1 MADTTSTTQFKADIS
16 QLKAAMQQAQRQVRL
31 ASSEFQKASAGLD
44 DWSSSATGLQA
55 KIKQL
60 NSTLTSQKRMVEL
73 ANQEWEKTVK
83 VYGENSA
90 ESDRAKMKLNG
101 YEAAVA
107 KTEKELRQYE
117 SELKD
122 CEEGTGRFADETEDL
137 EDATNQLNDGFTVMK
152 GALASLVAD
161 GIRLAIDAMKEFAK
175 ATIETGMSFEQSMA
189 QVGAISGAS
198 AEDMELLT
206 EKAKE
211 MGATT
216 KFSATES
223 AEAFNYMA
231 MAGWETE
238 DMLNGIS
245 GIMNLA
251 AASGADLATTSDIV
265 TDALTAMGYSAG
277 DAGKLADV
285 MAAASSNANTN
296 VELMGQTFQ
305 YAAPLVGALGYSMED
320 TAVQIGLMANAG
332 IKGQKAGTALRS
344 ILSRLSAPPAECAKA
359 MEELGVSLTDSAGKM
374 KSLDE
379 VMGELRTAFAGLD
392 ETQKTANAKAIA
404 GQEAMSGLLA
414 IVNAAPADYK
424 KLTKAVKESEGAA
437 QSMAD
442 TMNDTVEGQ
451 LTLLKS
457 QIEGIQIEIY
467 EKLVPYLREGLETIS
482 ETISGINWDGVGE
495 KVGKFASQV
504 LELFIKII
512 ENGDGIID
520 VLKAIGITMGVAF
533 VVSKIITYAGAIS
546 SLYAAF
552 KALKTATDVA
562 TTSQLLL
569 NAAQAATPIGL
580 VAAGVA
586 AVSAALI
593 YLASKN
599 IEAGEA
605 TQVLTDY
612 EKEQI
617 ETIGKLKVAYQ
628 DMAEARD
635 ASVKSIDTE
644 YEYIKDLSN
653 ELQGLADSN
662 GVVAE
667 ADRDRAEFI
676 ITTLN
681 EALGTEIQMI
691 DGVIQNYQEEKDA
704 IYDLI
709 NAKKAEAVLRANE
722 DLYTAAIQN
731 KNEALKNLTTAQG
744 IYNQNVLEMEEAE
757 KAYQDAMNMTVDE
770 YAELH
775 GLTDALSVAESELIQ
790 HQYDLEQAFTESKA
804 AVGESR
810 FAMTDAET
818 AYYGY
823 INTIKNYEGLSAAI
837 ISGDSAKI
845 SEALLNMEYDF
856 QTAENSTRKSLENQV
871 KNYEANLEML
881 KKAIQDG
888 TPGVTQEMVDQA
900 ESMVKAA
907 KAELDKLPADAKTAG
922 ANSGDAFAKG
932 LNSKTGEAQTAGANL
947 KANANNGL
955 KPTGESKKSGEDFVQ
970 GYVDGVTITSRTAY
984 DTAKKLGNNAVN
996 GLNDGQE
1003 SHSPSAATTRSGEN
1017 FGQGFI
1023 NGMNNKLSAIWTAA
1037 WNLAKKALAALK
1049 AGQQEGSPSKL
1060 TEQSGIYFGEGY
1072 EVGIESM
1079 KKTVGQ
1085 TAGELAL
1092 YAYKS
1097 LREGQKEGSPSDL
1110 TYESG
1115 VNFTKGYINGIV
1127 SMETDLA
1134 KTIRNMAGIALKSAL
1149 NVRNGDFSGAAKNAA
1164 DYMSETL
1171 NKKTSYMMDKIQ
1183 FQNKKKLEEFDNT
1196 IKKLETER
1204 DSKTGAIQAKI
1215 DAEKD
1220 ENTKN
1225 TLKNQKAAIEKEYKT
1240 LIETQNKY
1248 KTAYQSA
1255 SSEMISEFGNAVK
1268 EYSEKAQD
1276 LINSTIQGISD
1287 KYQQKYDELMQKQ
1300 DSLVSKLKNAGDLF
1314 EISGAGVMT
1323 VADVKEQT
1331 KAITDYTEKLKKIKG
1346 SVSEELFD
1354 QIASYDMTEGSAF
1367 MDQLLSMSKKDL
1379 EAYNKAYTEK
1389 MKAAEKAGDT
1399 IYKSDFKQVEKDY
1412 KKELNDAFKTLPKEL
1427 EKIGNDV
1434 MKGFIKGLT
1443 QNTDYM
1449 DKEVKT
1455 FVKGMVDEFRN
1466 LLQIKSP
1473 SKVMMQI
1480 GDYTGEGFVEGLK
1493 QTLVDAKATAQQ
1505 MAETVSNPL
1514 SEIKSNIGNI
1524 KSAVGEA
1531 DMAGRLVTNNY
1542 HYNLVQ
1548 NNTSPK
1554 SLSALETYQAR
1565 RQQIAMV
1572 KALT

>member
-1 MADTTSTTQFKADIS
+1 MPDTTSTTQFKADIS
-16 QLKAAMQQAQRQVRL
+16 QLKAAMQAAQRQVRL

-60 NSTLTSQKRMVEL
+60 NSTLTAQKRMVEL

-90 ESDRAKMKLNG
+90 EADRAKMKLNN

-107 KTEKELRQYE
+107 RTEKELNQYE
-117 SELKD
+117 SELED
-122 CEEGTGRFADETEDL
+122 CTEGTGRFADETEELD
-137 EDATNQLNDGFTVMK
+137 DATEKASEGFTVMK
-152 GALASLVAD
+152 GALANLVAD
-161 GIRLAIDAMKEFAK
+161 GIRLAIDALKDFTK
-175 ATIETGMSFEQSMA
+175 ATLEAGMSFEQSMA

-198 AEDMELLT
+198 ADEMALLT

-231 MAGWETE
+231 MAGWDVE
-238 DMLNGIS
+238 DMLGGIG

-285 MAAASSNANTN
+285 MASASANANTN
-296 VELMGQTFQ
+296 VELMGKTFQ
-305 YAAPLVGALGYSMED
+305 YAAPLVGALGYTMED
-320 TAVQIGLMANAG
+320 TAVAIGLMANSG
-332 IKGQKAGTALRS
+332 IKGEKAGTALRS
-344 ILSRLSAPPAECAKA
+344 MLSRLSAPPKECADA
-359 MEELGVSLTDSAGKM
+359 LETLGVSMTDSEGKM

-379 VMGELRTAFAGLD
+379 VMGELREAFAGLD

-424 KLTKAVKESEGAA
+424 KLTKAVRESEGAA

-457 QIEGIQIEIY
+457 QVEGIQIQIY
-467 EKLVPYLREGLETIS
+467 EKLVPYLRKGLDTIS
-482 ETISGINWDGVGE
+482 ETLTAINWDEVGDKVGRLAE
-495 KVGKFASQV
+495 KV
-504 LELFIKII
+504 LDLFVKII
-512 ENGDGIID
+512 DNGDGIID
-520 VLKAIGITMGVAF
+520 VLKAIALTMGVAF
-533 VVSKIITYAGAIS
+533 VVSKVLSFGSAIS
-546 SLYAAF
+546 TLFATF
-552 KALKTATDVA
+552 RALKAATDVA

-580 VAAGVA
+580 VTAAVA
-586 AVSAALI
+586 ALSAGLI

-599 IEAGEA
+599 IEAGQA
-605 TQVLTDY
+605 TKVLTDY
-612 EKEQI
+612 EEDQI
-617 ETIGKLKVAYQ
+617 RKIGALKDAYNE
-628 DMAEARD
+628 AARARD
-635 ASVKSIDTE
+635 ESVKSIDTE
-644 YEYIKDLSN
+644 YAYVKTLND
-653 ELQGLADSN
+653 ELDSLVDEN
-662 GVVAE
+662 GAVAE
-667 ADRDRAEFI
+667 ADRDRANFI
-676 ITTLN
+676 ISTLN
-681 EALGTEIQMI
+681 EALGTEITMI
-691 DGVIQNYQEEKDA
+691 DGVIENYETEKKA
-704 IYDLI
+704 IYELI
-709 NAKKAEAVLRANE
+709 EAKKAEAVLRANE
-722 DLYTAAIQN
+722 SLYTDAIQN
-731 KNEALKNLTTAQG
+731 QNEALQNYMTAQG
-744 IYNQNVLEMEEAE
+744 ILKQNLAEMEAAQ
-757 KAYQDAMNMTVDE
+757 KAYNDIMGMTVDE

-775 GLTDALSVAESELIQ
+775 GMTDQVTVAEAEL
-790 HQYDLEQAFTESKA
+790 YNEQERLSQALLESKA

-810 FAMTDAET
+810 FAMTDAEQ
-818 AYYGY
+818 AYLGY
-823 INTIKNYEGLSAAI
+823 QNTIKNYEGLSAAI
-837 ISGDSAKI
+837 ISGDSEKI
-845 SEALLNMEYDF
+845 SDALLDMEYNF
-856 QTAENSTRKSLENQV
+856 QTAETSTKKSLENQLH
-871 KNYEANLEML
+871 NYEDNLEAL

-907 KAELDKLPADAKTAG
+907 KEELDKLPDEAKTAGVNSGDAFIKGMESKNGDAKTAG
-922 ANSGDAFAKG
+922 D
-932 LNSKTGEAQTAGANL
+932 NL
-947 KANANNGL
+947 RANANSGL
-955 KPTGESKKSGEDFVQ
+955 KPTGDSEKSGQDFVQ
-970 GYVDGVTITSRTAY
+970 GYVNGVAITTKV
-984 DTAKKLGNNAVN
+984 AKEQAKQLGTSAVS
-996 GLNDGQE
+996 GLNEGQE
-1003 SHSPSAATTRSGEN
+1003 SNSPSAATTRSGEY

-1023 NGMNNKLSAIWTAA
+1023 NGMNNKSASIWNTA

-1060 TEQSGIYFGEGY
+1060 TMMSGEYFGEGY
-1072 EVGIESM
+1072 NIGIESM
-1079 KKTVGQ
+1079 RKTVSD
-1085 TAGELAL
+1085 TAGKLAL
-1092 YAYKS
+1092 YAYDS
-1097 LREGQKEGSPSDL
+1097 LKEGQKEGSPSKL

-1115 VNFTKGYINGIV
+1115 KNFTKGYIEGIV
-1127 SMETDLA
+1127 SMESDLA
-1134 KTIRNMAGIALKSAL
+1134 KTIKEMTGVALKSAL
-1149 NVRNGDFSGAAKNAA
+1149 TVKGGNYDEVAQNVA
-1164 DYMSETL
+1164 DKLSKSLSE
-1171 NKKTSYMMDKIQ
+1171 KTSYMIDKMTY
-1183 FQNKKKLEEFDNT
+1183 QNKKKLEDFDNT

-1204 DSKTGAIQAKI
+1204 DSKTSAIQAKI

-1220 ENTKN
+1220 DNVKK
-1225 TLKNQKAAIEKEYKT
+1225 TLKDQKAAVEAEYKK

-1255 SSEMISEFGNAVK
+1255 SAEMLSEFGNAVK
-1268 EYSEKAQD
+1268 EYSNKAQE
-1276 LINSTIQGISD
+1276 LINTTIQGISD
-1287 KYQQKYDELMQKQ
+1287 KYQAKYDELINKQ
-1300 DSLVSKLKNAGDLF
+1300 DSLVSKLKSAGELF

-1399 IYKSDFKQVEKDY
+1399 IYKSDFSQVAKDY
-1412 KKELNDAFKTLPKEL
+1412 KKELTEAFKGLPKQL
-1427 EKIGNDV
+1427 EAIGNEV

-1443 QNTDYM
+1443 DNTDYM
-1449 DKEVKT
+1449 EDEVKI

-1466 LLQIKSP
+1466 LLKISSP
-1473 SKVMMQI
+1473 SKVMMEL
-1480 GDYTGEGFVEGLK
+1480 GDYTGIGFVEGLK
-1493 QTLVDAKATAQQ
+1493 DTIVSAKKTAESMADA
-1505 MAETVSNPL
+1505 VGSPL
-1514 SEIKSNIGNI
+1514 SDIKANLGSV
-1524 KSAVGEA
+1524 KSAVSTEGVSGA
-1531 DMAGRLVTNNY
+1531 LSTNIYN
-1542 HYNLVQ
+1542 YNLTQ

>member
-1 MADTTSTTQFKADIS
+1 MADTTTTTQFKADIS

-44 DWSSSATGLQA
+44 DWSKSAVGLDA

-60 NSTLTSQKRMVEL
+60 SSTLTAQKKMVEL
-73 ANQEWEKTVK
+73 ANEEWEKTVK

-90 ESDRAKMKLNG
+90 EADRAKMKLNG

-107 KTEKELRQYE
+107 RTEKELSQYE
-117 SELKD
+117 SELQD
-122 CEEGTGRFADETEDL
+122 CTDGTGRFADETEDL
-137 EDATNQLNDGFTVMK
+137 DDATQKVSDGFTVMK

-161 GIRLAIDAMKEFAK
+161 GIRLAIDALKDFTK
-175 ATIETGMSFEQSMA
+175 ATLEAGMSFEQSMA

-198 AEDMELLT
+198 AEDMALLSD
-206 EKAKE
+206 KAKE

-231 MAGWETE
+231 MAGWDVE
-238 DMLNGIS
+238 DMLS
-245 GIMNLA
+245 GIEGVMNLA
-251 AASGADLATTSDIV
+251 AASGSDLATTSDIV

-285 MAAASSNANTN
+285 MAAASANANTN

-359 MEELGVSLTDSAGKM
+359 MEELGVSLTDSEGRM
-374 KSLDE
+374 KSLDD
-379 VMGELRTAFAGLD
+379 VMGELREAFAGLD

-414 IVNAAPADYK
+414 IINAAPADYK

-451 LTLLKS
+451 LTLMKS
-457 QIEGIQIEIY
+457 QIEGIQIQIY
-467 EKLVPYLREGLETIS
+467 ERLVPSLREGMEEVSNVLDAVDWEA
-482 ETISGINWDGVGE
+482 VGDKVAGFAE
-495 KVGKFASQV
+495 KAID
-504 LELFIKII
+504 LFVKLV
-512 ENGDGIID
+512 ENGAGIVD
-520 VLKAIGITMGVAF
+520 MLKAIGLTMGVAF
-533 VVSKIITYAGAIS
+533 VVSKVLSFGSAIS
-546 SLYAAF
+546 TLFATF
-552 KALKTATDVA
+552 RALKAATDVA

-580 VAAGVA
+580 VTAAVA
-586 AVSAALI
+586 ALSAGLI

-599 IEAGEA
+599 IEAGQA
-605 TQVLTDY
+605 TKVLTDY
-612 EKEQI
+612 EEEQI
-617 ETIGKLKVAYQ
+617 KKIGQLKDAYNE
-628 DMAEARD
+628 AARARD
-635 ASVKSIDTE
+635 ESVKSIDTE
-644 YEYIKDLSN
+644 YAYVKSLND
-653 ELQGLADSN
+653 ELDSLVDEN
-662 GVVAE
+662 GAVAE
-667 ADRDRAEFI
+667 ADRDRANFI

-681 EALGTEIQMI
+681 EALGTEIQMV
-691 DGVIQNYQEEKDA
+691 DGVIANYETEKKA
-704 IYDLI
+704 IYELI
-709 NAKKAEAVLRANE
+709 EAKKAEAVLRANE
-722 DLYTAAIQN
+722 SLYTDAIQ
-731 KNEALKNLTTAQG
+731 KQNEALQNYMTAQG
-744 IYNQNVLEMEEAE
+744 IYAQNVAEMEAAQ
-757 KAYQDAMNMTVDE
+757 KAYNDIMAMTVDE

-775 GLTDALSVAESELIQ
+775 GMTDQVAVAESELYHKQ
-790 HQYDLEQAFTESKA
+790 EELSQALMDTKS
-804 AVGESR
+804 AVGASR
-810 FAMTDAET
+810 FALTDAEQ
-818 AYYGY
+818 AYLGY
-823 INTIKNYEGLSAAI
+823 QNTIKNYEGLSAAI

-845 SEALLNMEYDF
+845 ADALLNMEYNF
-856 QTAENSTRKSLENQV
+856 QTAENSTKKSLENQL
-871 KNYEANLEML
+871 KNYEENLEAL

-900 ESMVKAA
+900 ESMVEAA
-907 KAELDKLPADAKTAG
+907 KAELDKLPDEAKTAG
-922 ANSGDAFAKG
+922 VNSGDAFVKG
-932 LNSKTGEAQTAGANL
+932 LASKNGDASTAGNNL
-947 KANANNGL
+947 KTSANNGL
-955 KPTGESKKSGEDFVQ
+955 KSNGESKKSGEDFVQ
-970 GYVDGVTITSRTAY
+970 GYVNGVAITSKTAY
-984 DTAKKLGNNAVN
+984 DQANKLGSDAVS
-996 GLNDGQE
+996 GLNDGQQ
-1003 SHSPSAATTRSGEN
+1003 SHSPSALTTISGEN

-1060 TEQSGIYFGEGY
+1060 TAQSGEYFGEGY
-1072 EVGIESM
+1072 SIGIDSM

-1085 TAGELAL
+1085 TAGSLAL

-1097 LREGQKEGSPSDL
+1097 LREGQKEGSPSKL

-1115 VNFTKGYINGIV
+1115 QNFTKGYIEGIV
-1127 SMETDLA
+1127 SMEADLA
-1134 KTIRNMAGIALKSAL
+1134 KTIKDMTGVALKSAL
-1149 NVRNGDFSGAAKNAA
+1149 KVKGGNFDEVAQGVA
-1164 DYMSETL
+1164 DKLSKSL
-1171 NKKTSYMMDKIQ
+1171 SDKTSYMLAKMSYE
-1183 FQNKKKLEEFDNT
+1183 NKKKLEDFDNT

-1204 DSKTGAIQAKI
+1204 DSKTSAIQAKI

-1220 ENTKN
+1220 DSIKK
-1225 TLKNQKAAIEKEYKT
+1225 TLKDQKAAVEAEYKK

-1248 KTAYQSA
+1248 KTAYQTASA
-1255 SSEMISEFGNAVK
+1255 EMISEFGDAVK
-1268 EYSEKAQD
+1268 EYSQKAQD
-1276 LINSTIQGISD
+1276 LINTTIQGVAD
-1287 KYQQKYDELMQKQ
+1287 KYQAKYDELISKQ
-1300 DSLVSKLKNAGDLF
+1300 DNLVNKLKSAGDLF

-1331 KAITDYTEKLKKIKG
+1331 KAITDYTEKLKKIKA

-1354 QIASYDMTEGSAF
+1354 QITSYDMTEGSAF
-1367 MDQLLSMSKKDL
+1367 MDQLLNMSKKDL

-1389 MKAAEKAGDT
+1389 MKAAEKAGN
-1399 IYKSDFKQVEKDY
+1399 IYKSDFSQVEKDY
-1412 KKELNDAFKTLPKEL
+1412 KKELTDAFKNLPKEL
-1427 EKIGNDV
+1427 EAIGSDV
-1434 MKGFIKGLT
+1434 MKGFVKGLT
-1443 QNTDYM
+1443 KNTDYM
-1449 DKEVKT
+1449 EDEVKI
-1455 FVKGMVDEFRN
+1455 FVKGMVDEFKN

-1473 SKVMMQI
+1473 SKVMMQL
-1480 GDYTGEGFVEGLK
+1480 GDYTGEGFVEGLR
-1493 QTLVDAKATAQQ
+1493 QTLASAKKTAEQ
-1505 MAETVSNPL
+1505 MADTVSSPL

-1524 KSAVGEA
+1524 KSVVGEA
-1531 DMAGRLVTNNY
+1531 DAGRLVTNTYN
-1542 HYNLVQ
+1542 YNLVQ